1 MKKSNPDATK
11 ILLAPFRKEIDKI
24 DDQILKLLGQRF
36 GVVKKV
42 AKVKIKHDIPAFLGD
57 RVTQVRERAATNG
70 LKYGIDPDFM
80 RTLYTFIIYQS
91 CAIEDLAKAE
101 AGKKTAEATKK
112 KAKK

>member
-1 MKKSNPDATK
+1 MKKSSPDFIKQTLK
-11 ILLAPFRKEIDKI
+11 PFRTEIDDI
-24 DDQILKLLGQRF
+24 DDQILKLLGKRF
-36 GVVKKV
+36 DVVKKV

-91 CAIEDLAKAE
+91 CAIEDLLKA
-101 AGKKTAEATKK
+101 AATQKK
-112 KAKK
+112 KA

>member
-1 MKKSNPDATK
+1 MKKSSPDFIKETLK
-11 ILLAPFRKEIDKI
+11 PFRKEIDDL
-24 DDQILKLLGQRF
+24 DDQILKLLGKRF
-36 GVVKKV
+36 DVVRKV

-91 CAIEDLAKAE
+91 CAIEDLMKSGAAQ
-101 AGKKTAEATKK
+101 KK
-112 KAKK
+112 KA

>member
-1 MKKSNPDATK
+1 MKKSNPDTTK

-36 GVVKKV
+36 GVVRKV

-57 RVTQVRERAATNG
+57 RVTQVRERAAING

-101 AGKKTAEATKK
+101 AGKK
-112 KAKK
+112 KAKKTKK